1 MFGQNQK
8 SYWLPFKSNV
18 FSETSQRPV
27 NINYTDSYEV
37 SYLVNR
43 CVRVIAEKVATTKF
57 ILYKLRGKKV
67 VELEEHPVLD
77 LLAKANSYMTGHE
90 LLKGTQSC
98 IEIYGNAYWVK
109 LRGSGDKILELWPLR
124 PDWVEVVQNQS
135 GEITGYKYGQ
145 GVEKETFDPKDIVH
159 FKNYNPKSSIYGMSS
174 IKPAMELIENLV
186 YATRWNKNFFYR
198 SARPD
203 ILIFVKNKLNDAS
216 RKEFEEKWQEK
227 FGGLGSSHTPGLFE
241 GEDVK
246 VDNLNPSIRD
256 MDFANLTETMIQ
268 QILLSFGVP
277 KSVIGMQ
284 GMNRAEAEAQM
295 YAFLSETIEPKV
307 KELTERINEFLISEY
322 GDDLFYDYEDPT
334 PENRD
339 SKLKE
344 YEMGLRNNWLLI
356 NEVRDMEGLPP
367 IQGGWNF
374 YLPLSSVSAG
384 GLNKTGGI
392 SPKDY
397 YKHKEDVKQK
407 LLRKKV
413 LTGKKVYKIKEEL
426 KDNLMKSLL
435 YGRKKS
441 KKMTKE
447 QKDAWWRTHDA
458 LLTKHEKEFEAMSKV
473 LLEDQQERVI
483 KALKEQFGGK
493 KVDLKFDW
501 KAEQAL
507 FAKISLGTIKNIVEE
522 RGERAAKLVGSKF
535 VVNQGVLNFID
546 AKRFKFAK
554 EVNETT
560 RDHIKKALKEG
571 VAEGEG
577 INKLTSRL
585 NKVFEDRTT
594 WENERIARTEVIGA
608 SNGAENQAYIQS
620 EVVKEIEWLSTIDER
635 TRDTHLSMNGEKIK
649 KGSRFSNGL
658 EFPGDPSGPP
668 DEIINCRCTQLPLVD

>member
-1 MFGQNQK
+1 M
-8 SYWLPFKSNV
+8 PFKSNV

-37 SYLVNR
+37 SFLVNR

-77 LLAKANSYMTGHE
+77 LLNKANSYMTGHE

-98 IEIYGNAYWVK
+98 LEIYGNAYWLK
-109 LRGSGDKILELWPLR
+109 LRGSGNKILELWPLR
-124 PDWVEVVQNQS
+124 PDWVEIKQNES
-135 GEITGYKYGQ
+135 GEITGYKYCQ
-145 GVEKETFDPKDIVH
+145 GVEKETFDPDDIIH
-159 FKNYNPKSSIYGMSS
+159 FKNYNPKSSLYGMSS

-203 ILIFVKNKLNDAS
+203 ILIFVKSKLTDSS
-216 RKEFEEKWQEK
+216 RKEFEEKWKEK
-227 FGGLGSSHTPGLFE
+227 FGGIGSSHTPGLFE

-256 MDFANLTETMIQ
+256 MDFANLTESMIQ

-277 KSVIGMQ
+277 KSIIGMQ

-307 KELTERINEFLISEY
+307 KELTDRINEFLISEY

-334 PENRD
+334 PENRQA
-339 SKLKE
+339 KLLE
-344 YEMGLRNNWLLI
+344 YDNGLKNNWLLI

-367 IQGGWNF
+367 IKGGWNF
-374 YLPLSSVSAG
+374 YLPLSSVPAG
-384 GLNKTGGI
+384 GLAKAGSI
-392 SPKDY
+392 DPKDY
-397 YKHKEDVKQK
+397 YKHKEEIKQK

-413 LTGKKVYKIKEEL
+413 LTGKKVYKIKERL
-426 KDNLMKSLL
+426 KKDLMKSLL
-435 YGRKKS
+435 YTNKKGKS

-458 LLTKHEKEFEAMSKV
+458 LLTKHEKEFGAMSKV
-473 LLEDQQERVI
+473 LLEDQRERVL
-483 KALKEQFGGK
+483 KALKEQFGK
-493 KVDLKFDW
+493 KADLKFDW
-501 KAEQAL
+501 KSEQAL
-507 FAKISLGTIKNIVEE
+507 FARISLGVIKDIVEE
-522 RGERAAKLVGSKF
+522 RGERAAKLVGSTF
-535 VVNQGVLNFID
+535 VVNDNVLKFID
-546 AKRFKFAK
+546 DKRFKFAK

-560 RDHIKKALKEG
+560 REHIKEALKEG
-571 VAEGEG
+571 VSEGEG
-577 INKLTSRL
+577 INELTKRL
-585 NKVFEDRTT
+585 NEVFDSRTS

-608 SNGAENQAYIQS
+608 SNGAENQAYLQS
-620 EVVKEIEWLSTIDER
+620 DVVEKLEWLTTIDGRER
-635 TRDTHLSMNGEKIK
+635 EWHGAMNGETIK
-649 KGSRFSNGL
+649 KGEKFSNGL
-658 EFPGDPSGPP
+658 EYPGDPSGFP
-668 DEIINCRCTQLPLVD
+668 DEIINCRCTQLPIVD